1 MSLLRKILLAFFLLF
16 PISNSYGE
24 IVTHV
29 QTVTFEDGPYISPEI
44 SHASGIEFNKDGTKM
59 FVSHATVPA
68 AETYQAIYEYNLS
81 TPYNTSTRTYAE
93 DSERCTLGDG
103 TNGIPTDATL
113 YDLEFSSDGMKL
125 FTTSRIAASGMDKDK
140 VYRFDLTSPYD
151 VSTCEYV
158 QETTDL
164 DQATYNNGSNA
175 GNFIYSGGFRKK
187 NRLQGIEINNDGT
200 KLFLV
205 WMDAEDANTRL
216 LEYKLTTPYDVTTL
230 QLVTTAGI
238 GIGST
243 TTANVINPNGMRFSS
258 NGKRIF
264 VISHQASGSQGVSQ
278 ISLTNAYD
286 TSSYTLDGK
295 YSFFTSSPT
304 NTQPRGVAF
313 SASGLKMYIG
323 SDASGDYTAIGSR
336 VYEYDLVCPFSIFSG
351 TCPSITDNSDR
362 TGMAEAQVELA
373 KRSIT
378 LSTNSALNRLKW
390 IRRNKDKQNLSNQ
403 NVKLNFSNSMLS
415 SLEALPISSFK
426 KISTSKNNNDSNKNY
441 FYWSEGSV
449 SLGRVGDTSIA
460 STKEVHT
467 NSLTF
472 GYDRFTDDYGI
483 SGLAFRY
490 GNDDVDVGSAGSN
503 LSSNTYNITYYSTS
517 PVKDDTKYVDKIFG
531 IGKIRSDILTV
542 LDGKNLTA
550 DRTGNQ
556 IYGTVKIKDEYKKNN
571 LILIPSGQFD
581 FGHTILNGYQEA
593 GTGAIIVEDQHVRT
607 KKLRATIAIVEDLSN
622 DKYEFKRH
630 GKLEYMADIDR
641 SSNFKYRYVSD
652 RTKSFNDTLHTG
664 ALHNLNGEIG
674 FDIIFPEHYS
684 IFVIYERNHAF
695 GSGYTDNIYIALGY
709 LPNKDTEYA
718 FSVNGS
724 ENLMSQFKIKK
735 NINGFDLSFNLNDDL
750 TNLGKNKE
758 ANINLNKV
766 F

>member
-1 MSLLRKILLAFFLLF
+1 
-16 PISNSYGE
+16 
-24 IVTHV
+24 
-29 QTVTFEDGPYISPEI
+29 
-44 SHASGIEFNKDGTKM
+44 
-59 FVSHATVPA
+59 
-68 AETYQAIYEYNLS
+68 
-81 TPYNTSTRTYAE
+81 
-93 DSERCTLGDG
+93 
-103 TNGIPTDATL
+103 
-113 YDLEFSSDGMKL
+113 
-125 FTTSRIAASGMDKDK
+125 
-140 VYRFDLTSPYD
+140 
-151 VSTCEYV
+151 
-158 QETTDL
+158 
-164 DQATYNNGSNA
+164 
-175 GNFIYSGGFRKK
+175 
-187 NRLQGIEINNDGT
+187 
-200 KLFLV
+200 
-205 WMDAEDANTRL
+205 
-216 LEYKLTTPYDVTTL
+216 
-230 QLVTTAGI
+230 
-238 GIGST
+238 
-243 TTANVINPNGMRFSS
+243 
-258 NGKRIF
+258 
-264 VISHQASGSQGVSQ
+264 
-278 ISLTNAYD
+278 
-286 TSSYTLDGK
+286 
-295 YSFFTSSPT
+295 
-304 NTQPRGVAF
+304 
-313 SASGLKMYIG
+313 MYIG
-323 SDASGDYTAIGSR
+323 SDPSGDYSTSR
-336 VYEYDLVCPFSIFSG
+336 VYEYDLACPFSIFSG

-362 TGMAEAQVELA
+362 TGMAEAQIELA

-403 NVKLNFSNSMLS
+403 NIKLNFSNSMLS

-517 PVKDDTKYVDKIFG
+517 PIKDDTRYVDKIFG

-542 LDGKNLTA
+542 LDGKNLSA

-556 IYGTVKIKDEYKKNN
+556 IYGTLKIKDEYKKNN

-630 GKLEYMADIDR
+630 GKLEYVADMDR

-652 RTKSFNDTLHTG
+652 RTTSFNDTLHTG

-735 NINGFDLSFNLNDDL
+735 NINSFDLSFNLNDDL
-750 TNLGKNKE
+750 SNLGDNKE
-758 ANINLNKV
+758 ASINLNKV

>member
-1 MSLLRKILLAFFLLF
+1 MNFLKKIILVLLFLF

-29 QTVTFEDGPYISPEI
+29 QTVTFNDGPY
-44 SHASGIEFNKDGTKM
+44 ASAIEFNKDGTKM
-59 FVSHATVPA
+59 FVSHATVPTG
-68 AETYQAIYEYNLS
+68 ETYQAIYEYNLS
-81 TPYNTSTRTYAE
+81 TPYNSSTRTYAG

-103 TNGIPTDATL
+103 TNGIASGGTL

-158 QETTDL
+158 QETTNL

-243 TTANVINPNGMRFSS
+243 TTASVINPNGMRFSS

-264 VISHQASGSQGVSQ
+264 VISHQKSGSQGISQ

-323 SDASGDYTAIGSR
+323 SDASGDYSTSR

-362 TGMAEAQVELA
+362 TGMAEAQIELA
-373 KRSIT
+373 KRTIN
-378 LSTNSALNRLKW
+378 LSTNSALNRLKD
-390 IRRNKDKQNLSNQ
+390 RK
-403 NVKLNFSNSMLS
+403 
-415 SLEALPISSFK
+415 
-426 KISTSKNNNDSNKNY
+426 
-441 FYWSEGSV
+441 SV
-449 SLGRVGDTSIA
+449 V
-460 STKEVHT
+460 
-467 NSLTF
+467 
-472 GYDRFTDDYGI
+472 
-483 SGLAFRY
+483 
-490 GNDDVDVGSAGSN
+490 
-503 LSSNTYNITYYSTS
+503 
-517 PVKDDTKYVDKIFG
+517 
-531 IGKIRSDILTV
+531 
-542 LDGKNLTA
+542 
-550 DRTGNQ
+550 
-556 IYGTVKIKDEYKKNN
+556 
-571 LILIPSGQFD
+571 
-581 FGHTILNGYQEA
+581 
-593 GTGAIIVEDQHVRT
+593 
-607 KKLRATIAIVEDLSN
+607 
-622 DKYEFKRH
+622 
-630 GKLEYMADIDR
+630 
-641 SSNFKYRYVSD
+641 
-652 RTKSFNDTLHTG
+652 
-664 ALHNLNGEIG
+664 
-674 FDIIFPEHYS
+674 
-684 IFVIYERNHAF
+684 
-695 GSGYTDNIYIALGY
+695 
-709 LPNKDTEYA
+709 
-718 FSVNGS
+718 
-724 ENLMSQFKIKK
+724 
-735 NINGFDLSFNLNDDL
+735 
-750 TNLGKNKE
+750 
-758 ANINLNKV
+758 
-766 F
+766 

>member
-1 MSLLRKILLAFFLLF
+1 MKSIIRFILAFLIFNLTFVKEGHAALSNNDQATPLF
-16 PISNSYGE
+16 FQLFSVSDEEAKPRGITFNNDGSKMY
-24 IVTHV
+24 IVG
-29 QTVTFEDGPYISPEI
+29 EDGDDVNEYNLSTNFDV
-44 SHASGIEFNKDGTKM
+44 STASFVDSYSFMTPTQKSNLENRPMSVKFNNDGTKM
-59 FVSHATVPA
+59 FIIGRGSKDMN
-68 AETYQAIYEYNLS
+68 EFILS
-81 TPYNTSTRTYAE
+81 TA
-93 DSERCTLGDG
+93 
-103 TNGIPTDATL
+103 
-113 YDLEFSSDGMKL
+113 
-125 FTTSRIAASGMDKDK
+125 
-140 VYRFDLTSPYD
+140 YD
-151 VSTCEYV
+151 VSTAAH
-158 QETTDL
+158 ETQLPFDSTEN
-164 DQATYNNGSNA
+164 APNG
-175 GNFIYSGGFRKK
+175 FDF
-187 NRLQGIEINNDGT
+187 NNDGT
-200 KLFLV
+200 MLYI
-205 WMDAEDANTRL
+205 T
-216 LEYKLTTPYDVTTL
+216 
-230 QLVTTAGI
+230 
-238 GIGST
+238 
-243 TTANVINPNGMRFSS
+243 
-258 NGKRIF
+258 
-264 VISHQASGSQGVSQ
+264 GSQHDSMFQFSLNVAFDLSEGVN
-278 ISLTNAYD
+278 LLRTVDLEGLHDTNTPSEGED
-286 TSSYTLDGK
+286 EPFNIEFNLDGTRMFVVGTKGNDINQYTLSIGFNISTASFDGGLNL
-295 YSFFTSSPT
+295 
-304 NTQPRGVAF
+304 NTEAANPSGVAF
-313 SASGLKMYIG
+313 SNSGLKMYIVG
-323 SDASGDYTAIGSR
+323 DTSDE
-336 VYEYDLVCPFSIFSG
+336 VNEYHLKCPFNLFVG
-351 TCPSITDNSDR
+351 KCPSITKNSDR
-362 TGMAEAQVELA
+362 TGIAEAQIELA
-373 KRSIT
+373 KRTIT

-403 NVKLNFSNSMLS
+403 NVKLNFSNSQFHL
-415 SLEALPISSFK
+415 LKKYQHAFISKST
-426 KISTSKNNNDSNKNY
+426 TSKNNTNSNKNY
-441 FYWSEGSV
+441 FYWSEGGV

-490 GNDDVDVGSAGSN
+490 GNDDVDVGTAGSN
-503 LSSNTYNITYYSTS
+503 LDSNTYNITYYSTS

-542 LDGKNLTA
+542 LDGKNLSA

-556 IYGTVKIKDEYKKNN
+556 IYGTLKIKDEYKKNN

-630 GKLEYMADIDR
+630 GKLEYVADMDR

-652 RTKSFNDTLHTG
+652 RTTSFNDTLHTG

-735 NINGFDLSFNLNDDL
+735 NINSFDLSFNLNDDL
-750 TNLGKNKE
+750 SNLGDNKE
-758 ANINLNKV
+758 ASINLNKV

>member
-1 MSLLRKILLAFFLLF
+1 MNFLKKIILVLLFLF

-24 IVTHV
+24 VVTHV
-29 QTVTFEDGPYISPEI
+29 QTIAFDDGPY
-44 SHASGIEFNKDGTKM
+44 ASAIEFNKNGTKM
-59 FVSHATVPA
+59 FVSHANKATG
-68 AETYQAIYEYNLS
+68 ETYQAIYEYNLS
-81 TPYNTSTRTYAE
+81 TPYDTSSRTYAG

-103 TNGIPTDATL
+103 TNGIASGATV
-113 YDLEFSSDGMKL
+113 YDLEFSNDGMKL
-125 FTTSRIAASGMDKDK
+125 FTTSRIATNGDDKDI
-140 VYRFDLTSPYD
+140 VYRFDLTSAFD
-151 VSTCEYV
+151 ISTCSYV
-158 QETTDL
+158 QETTNL
-164 DQATYNNGSNA
+164 DTDANLNGSNA
-175 GNFIYSGGFRKK
+175 GDFAYTYNMSGASTNSKD
-187 NRLQGIEINNDGT
+187 NRLQGIEINDDGT
-200 KLFLV
+200 KLFLA
-205 WMDAEDANTRL
+205 WMDLVSSTTRL
-216 LEYKLTTPYDVTTL
+216 LEFTLTTPYDITTF

-238 GIGST
+238 DIGSS
-243 TTANVINPNGMRFSS
+243 TTANVINPNGMRLSS

-264 VISHQASGSQGVSQ
+264 VISHQGSGSQGVSQ

-286 TSSYTLDGK
+286 TSSYVLDGK
-295 YSFFTSSPT
+295 YNFFTSSPT

-323 SDASGDYTAIGSR
+323 SDSSGDYSTDR
-336 VYEYDLVCPFSIFSG
+336 VYEYDLACPFNIIAG
-351 TCPSITDNSDR
+351 KCPSITDNSDR
-362 TGMAEAQVELA
+362 TGMAEAQIELA

-426 KISTSKNNNDSNKNY
+426 KISTSKNNNDSSKNY
-441 FYWSEGSV
+441 FFWSEGSV

-503 LSSNTYNITYYSTS
+503 LDSNTYNITYYSTS
-517 PVKDDTKYVDKIFG
+517 PIKDDTRYVDRIFG

-571 LILIPSGQFD
+571 LIFIPSGQFD
-581 FGHTILNGYQEA
+581 FGHTMLNGYQEA
-593 GTGAIIVEDQHVRT
+593 GSGAIIVEDQHVRT

-630 GKLEYMADIDR
+630 GKLEYVADMDR
-641 SSNFKYRYVSD
+641 SSNFKYKYVSD
-652 RTKSFNDTLHTG
+652 RTTSFNDILHTG

-684 IFVIYERNHAF
+684 IFVVYERNHAF
-695 GSGYTDNIYIALGY
+695 GSGYTDNLYIALGY

-750 TNLGKNKE
+750 SNLGDNKE
-758 ANINLNKV
+758 ASINLNKV